1 VQGTN
6 WSFSF
11 RVAVVTV
18 VIGGIS
24 CLAVLFAMYTHY
36 SEQARSAIRE
46 RSEAI
51 AHSLDAAA
59 SILGDAPELQRMVH
73 ALGAEQDVKSIRLV
87 DMASGTVLASTDN
100 SLVGTKSPEALQY
113 SKAGE
118 TLPASYQSRTSRQAF
133 LDGRY
138 HIALPLMIR
147 NQFGAMKSGL
157 ILLQMDAGP
166 VHAEAIRGMTA
177 PAGIMLAGMLITLSI
192 ILAYLHRSIFQPLTQ
207 IQRAMKRY
215 AREEEARVPA
225 LPTGAVGALGEHL
238 NHLLE
243 AVEAAKARV
252 ERQRQEISKARDEAE
267 RANRLKSEFL
277 ATMSHEIR
285 TPLNGIMGM
294 AQLLVGLK
302 LTEKPARFAQV
313 ILDSAGS
320 LLTLINDILDL
331 SRIEAGKV
339 AIECVPFS
347 LHHLLSEVSELMAH
361 RARDKRTDVMLD
373 VSPDVPEHVLGD
385 PHRLRQ
391 VMLNLAGNGV
401 KFTSGGAVCISA
413 EVVKTT
419 AGKPGRIRLS
429 VRDTGIGISSEAQ
442 KNLFSKFTQADS
454 STTRNF
460 GGSGLGLA
468 ISRQLVDLMGGSIGF
483 DSKAGMGSHFWIE
496 IPLPKDDACGSDKPI
511 NVRLQGASGKP
522 WKILVV
528 DDQELCGRV
537 ARQAINAAGGACDW
551 IPHEHAALAQVSAA
565 ASRMQPYDAIVVDGG
580 FEDGAQ
586 VAGLLRELGIR
597 HLPAVVWTSNAA
609 RGEETAK
616 VNALA
621 VGAVSK
627 FAMPQGLVL
636 ALFAALSKGFATDHG
651 RSTAPVQEA
660 APGPNGLTRISVVVA
675 EDVESQQ
682 DLLRGFLEELGC
694 AVSIAHD
701 GREAVELR
709 ASGRHQAIL
718 MDYHMPVMD
727 GFQATRTIRAMER
740 EHDWLPIPVIALSG
754 HVSPEDRERCFA
766 AGMNAHLSKPVR
778 LEVLKRALEQ
788 ELHCVLG
795 DNLNRETPTAEGA
808 AAKPAEQE
816 KAGPDV
822 LFSEASVLV
831 VEDSDV
837 NCEVATALLEMM
849 GCKVSV
855 AKSGRAAIDFC
866 RKRRFDIV
874 LLDVQ
879 MPEMDGYETA
889 GQLRALMDAGKVDR
903 TPILAFTANA
913 LKGVSEKCIAA
924 GMDDYIAKPIDQ
936 KAMANKLRQWLPVH
950 LHADN
955 SVESWVPVDEATLN
969 PAALRTIRE
978 IMGSRFGSYVKM
990 FLREM
995 QRQLDQIQEVLQ
1007 TDAPLKG
1014 IITASQAIGSACG
1027 QLGAGRLAYAAG
1039 LVEEQASA
1047 CDANGGDRSGLRQNV
1062 SHLTQLFAELE
1073 TELRRYNA
1081 SAAAQLAS

>member
-1 VQGTN
+1 VPGAN

-24 CLAVLFAMYTHY
+24 CIAALFAMYTHY
-36 SEQARSAIRE
+36 SEHARSAIRE

-59 SILGDAPELQRMVH
+59 SILGDTPELLRMVH

-87 DMASGTVLASTDN
+87 DMASGTILASTDN
-100 SLVGTKSPEALQY
+100 SLVGTRSSEALEY
-113 SKAGE
+113 SETGE

-133 LDGRY
+133 LDGSY

-147 NQFGAMKSGL
+147 NQSGSMKSGL
-157 ILLQMDAGP
+157 ILMQMDAAH

-177 PAGIMLAGMLITLSI
+177 PAGIMLAGMLATLSI
-192 ILAYLHRSIFQPLTQ
+192 ILAYLHRSIFRPLTQ
-207 IQRAMKRY
+207 IQQAMKRY
-215 AREEEARVPA
+215 ARGEEQARVPA
-225 LPTGAVGALGEHL
+225 LPTSAVGALGEHL
-238 NHLLE
+238 NRLLE
-243 AVEAAKARV
+243 AVEAAKSRV
-252 ERQRQEISKARDEAE
+252 ERQRQEISNARDEAE

-302 LTEKPARFAQV
+302 LTEKPARFAQI

-339 AIECVPFS
+339 AVESVPFS
-347 LHHLLSEVSELMAH
+347 LHRMLSEVAELMAH
-361 RARDKRTDVMLD
+361 RARDKRTDVILD
-373 VSPDVPEHVLGD
+373 VSPEVPEHVLGD

-391 VMLNLAGNGV
+391 IMLNLAGNGV

-413 EVVKTT
+413 EVLKKTS
-419 AGKPGRIRLS
+419 GKPERIRLS
-429 VRDTGIGISSEAQ
+429 VCDTGIGIATEAQ

-468 ISRQLVDLMGGSIGF
+468 ISRQLVELMGGTIGF
-483 DSKAGMGSHFWIE
+483 ESKAGMGSHFWIE
-496 IPLPKDDACGSDKPI
+496 ILLPKDNACGTDKPL
-511 NVRLQGASGKP
+511 NVKLQGASGKP
-522 WKILVV
+522 WRILVV

-537 ARQAINAAGGACDW
+537 ARQAVNAAGGACDW
-551 IPHEHAALAQVSAA
+551 VSDEHAALAQISAA
-565 ASRMQPYDAIVVDGG
+565 ASRAQPYDAIVVDGG
-580 FEDGAQ
+580 FGDCAQ
-586 VAGLLRELGIR
+586 IVGLLRELGIR
-597 HLPAVVWTSNAA
+597 RLPAVLWTSNAA
-609 RGEETAK
+609 RGEDAAK
-616 VNALA
+616 VSALA
-621 VGAVSK
+621 LGTVSK
-627 FAMPQGLVL
+627 FAMPQGLIL
-636 ALFAALSKGFATDHG
+636 ALFAALSKGVATDDAT
-651 RSTAPVQEA
+651 RAAPVQA
-660 APGPNGLTRISVVVA
+660 AEPRTGGPKRISVIVA
-675 EDVESQQ
+675 EDIESQQ
-682 DLLRGFLEELGC
+682 AVLRGFLEELGC
-694 AVSIAHD
+694 AVSIAQD

-709 ASGRHQAIL
+709 ATGRHQAIV
-718 MDYHMPVMD
+718 MDCHMPVMD
-727 GFQATRTIRAMER
+727 GFQATRTIRSMER
-740 EHDWLPIPVIALSG
+740 EHDWESIPVIALSG
-754 HVSPEDRERCFA
+754 HVSPEDREKCFA
-766 AGMNAHLSKPVR
+766 AGMSAHLSKPVR

-788 ELHCVLG
+788 ELNCVLG
-795 DNLNRETPTAEGA
+795 GAVDAPAAPEETRA
-808 AAKPAEQE
+808 
-816 KAGPDV
+816 DV

-849 GCKVSV
+849 GCEVSV
-855 AKSGRAAIDFC
+855 AKSGRSAIEFC

-874 LLDVQ
+874 LLDVH

-913 LKGVSEKCIAA
+913 LKGDREKCIAA

-936 KAMANKLRQWLPVH
+936 KAMANKLRQWLPAH
-950 LHADN
+950 LHAHR
-955 SVESWVPVDEATLN
+955 SVDSWVPVDEATLN
-969 PAALRTIRE
+969 PAALRTVRE

-990 FLREM
+990 FLRET

-1014 IITASQAIGSACG
+1014 IITASQAISSACG
-1027 QLGAGRLAYAAG
+1027 QLGASRLSYAAG
-1039 LVEEQASA
+1039 LVEEQASV
-1047 CDANGGDRSGLRQNV
+1047 CDATGGDRSALRQNV
-1062 SHLTQLFAELE
+1062 SRLPQLFAELE
-1073 TELRRYNA
+1073 GELRRYNA